1 MAPAPTSY
9 LAQTASVLHGPKDLR
24 LESRSTQPP
33 QVGQAQVQ
41 IIATGLCG
49 SDLHYY
55 THGRNGDFVL
65 RSPLILGHEASGI
78 ITALGPSTAHSGLR
92 VGQRVALEVGI
103 ACKQCRYCLDHGNG
117 ADSTNGPRYNLC
129 ENMRF
134 CSSAKT
140 FPHLD
145 GTLQGRMNHP
155 VELLHPV
162 PASCSYEMAALAE
175 PLAVVLHASR
185 RTNFTATPNPK
196 VCVIGSGA
204 VGLLAC
210 SLSIAL
216 GASAVVAIDI
226 DDAKL
231 KFARK
236 VVGVTDTWQV
246 PRGSGPPP
254 TDKDDAVKRSRE
266 MAEMAL
272 EDLGMPRGDG
282 FDIVF
287 ECTGVESC
295 IQMAIFMA
303 RPGSRVALVG
313 MGTPIG
319 YIPLSSS
326 ALREVDLIGVFR
338 YANCYPEALS
348 LLGSGKLPGVEKMVT
363 QRFPIE
369 DTERAFETLRRGRG
383 DNGELV
389 VKVMVDVTSPQPA
402 SLIQNGRATVVP
414 PELA

>member
-1 MAPAPTSY
+1 MVLKTFVSS
-9 LAQTASVLHGPKDLR
+9 LVLHNPHKQER
-24 LESRSTQPP
+24 LKSKSSP
-33 QVGQAQVQ
+33 QDFVAV
-41 IIATGLCG
+41 TVM
-49 SDLHYY
+49 HYY

-78 ITALGPSTAHSGLR
+78 ITALGPSTSHSGLR
-92 VGQRVALEVGI
+92 VGQKVALEVGI
-103 ACKQCRYCLDHGNG
+103 ACRECRYCLDRGNG
-117 ADSTNGPRYNLC
+117 TESTNGPRYNLC

-162 PASCSYEMAALAE
+162 PDRCSYEVAALAE

-185 RTNFTATPNPK
+185 RTNFTATANPK

-216 GASAVVAIDI
+216 GASVVTAIDI

-236 VVGVTDTWQV
+236 VVGVTNTWQV

-254 TDKDDAVKRSRE
+254 TDKDEAVKRSRE

-272 EDLGMPRGDG
+272 EDFGMRRGDG

-313 MGTPIG
+313 MGTPVG

-348 LLGSGKLPGVEKMVT
+348 LLGSGKLPGIEKMVT

-389 VKVMVDVTSPQPA
+389 VKVMVDVTTSQPA
-402 SLIQNGRATVVP
+402 TLIQNGRAMVP